1 MNPPAN
7 TLIYRS
13 LDLQRDMPALV
24 HLLTEVE
31 QADHAGDDVTEAA
44 LREQLTWSGQDP
56 ALNNWVVALPDS
68 VSLVGYGLIQKTPD
82 DDNADLHIAIHPAW
96 RRRGIGSELLV
107 RLLERAS
114 QLDARA
120 LRTYVNV
127 QNEGADLF
135 VRGHGF
141 EPVSTYTRLSIS
153 SKQTFPEPLLPQGF
167 TTRSY
172 DQIERVDIY
181 AEAINRGYQGLWGHL
196 QSTPEGN
203 AAWLSQ
209 LNHASIFL
217 LFAPDG
223 TIAGICRADL
233 SEHLTTERGVP
244 TALIDAPGVVP
255 EYRAA
260 NLYLPLMLTAIHWL
274 LPQGPTR
281 LELES
286 WGDAPATLALYRSLG
301 FTVMKEEISY
311 RRDSEL

>member
-1 MNPPAN
+1 MNIPTSP
-7 TLIYRS
+7 LIYRS
-13 LDLQRDMPALV
+13 LDLQRDLPALV
-24 HLLTEVE
+24 HLLQEVE
-31 QADHAGDDVTEAA
+31 QADHAGEDVTEAT

-56 ALNNWVVALPDS
+56 AHNNRVVALPDS
-68 VSLVGYGLIQKTPD
+68 VTLVGYGFIQKTPD
-82 DDNADLHIAIHPAW
+82 DDNADLHIAVHPAW
-96 RRRGIGSELLV
+96 RRQGIGSQLLAH
-107 RLLERAS
+107 LLERAS
-114 QLDARA
+114 ELDARA
-120 LRTYVNV
+120 LRPYVNV
-127 QNEGADLF
+127 QNEGAGLF
-135 VRGHGF
+135 VRRHGF
-141 EPVSTYTRLSIS
+141 EPVSTYTRLSVS
-153 SKQTFPEPLLPQGF
+153 GQQSFPVPVLPQGF

-172 DQIERVDIY
+172 DQIQRVDLY
-181 AEAINRGYQGLWGHL
+181 TEAINRGYQGLWGHL
-196 QSTPEGN
+196 QTTQEGN
-203 AAWLSQ
+203 AAWLTQ
-209 LNHASIFL
+209 LNHAGIFL

-311 RRDSEL
+311 RRDLV